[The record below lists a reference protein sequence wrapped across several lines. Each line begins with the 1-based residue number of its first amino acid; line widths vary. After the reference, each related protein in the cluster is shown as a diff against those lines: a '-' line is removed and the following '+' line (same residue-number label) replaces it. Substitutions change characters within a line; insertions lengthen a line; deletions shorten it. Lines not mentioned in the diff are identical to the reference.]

1 MTKSKKVFRKLK
13 KNWVLYL
20 FLVLPLVYLAVFS
33 YAPMYGLQI
42 AFKNYT
48 ASKGIWGSDWAGLK
62 WFTTFFES
70 PRFWQILKN
79 TLTLS
84 FYSLIAGF
92 PVPIILALI
101 INNVKNRKWKKFAQT
116 ITYMPHFISTVVI
129 VGMISVFFSPRAGF
143 INTLLGYL
151 GGSGNTYFMGNA
163 DYFSHMYVWSGIWQ
177 GAGWSSIIYIAAL
190 AGVDPS
196 LHEAAMIDGANRFKR
211 VLHIDIP
218 GIMPTMATV
227 LIMNCGSVMNVAY
240 EKVFLMQNDLNVM
253 ASEVISTYVYKM
265 GLMQQQYSYSTAIGL
280 FNNIISFTILI
291 IANKVVGKL
300 TGAGLW

>member
-48 ASKGIWGSDWAGLK
+48 ASKGIWGSDWVGLK

>member
-48 ASKGIWGSDWAGLK
+48 ASKGIWGSDWVGLK

-151 GGSGNTYFMGNA
+151 GGSGNTYFMGNP